1 MGFFNYDKEGPGID
15 KNAPKKK
22 GIFLF
27 FELLGRKFSK
37 FFQINLLYF
46 FTTLPMIAINFW
58 ASNFFVS
65 YGAQLLGK
73 TGTHELYI
81 PFCVFFTVTL
91 TLLVGSG
98 PASSALSN
106 FYKKVIKESGIYLWS
121 DFWDD
126 YKANFKQGMIV
137 SILNTLITYIL
148 IFGAMVYF
156 GQYMA
161 TKSLLWFFCMILIII
176 LGVIFVSSSFYQY
189 PLMVTFENS
198 IFELYKNSIILS
210 LINTPWNVVIILIT
224 LLINGFLFITF
235 SPIIEMFT
243 ALVLMLMI
251 YLSVMRFTL
260 EFYSQRFIER
270 TILDKIEKEDK

>member
-46 FTTLPMIAINFW
+46 FTSLPMIAINFI

-65 YGAQLLGK
+65 YASQLLG
-73 TGTHELYI
+73 HNWRHPLYI

-98 PASSALSN
+98 PASASLSN
-106 FYKKVIKESGIYLWS
+106 FYRKVIKESGIYLWS

-126 YKANFKQGMIV
+126 YKKNFKQGMIV
-137 SILNTLITYIL
+137 SIISTLLTYIL

-156 GQYMA
+156 AQFMA
-161 TKSLLWFFCMILIII
+161 TGSTLWFLCMILIVIV
-176 LGVIFVSSSFYQY
+176 GVIFVSANFYIYQ
-189 PLMVTFENS
+189 LMVTFENS
-198 IFELYKNSIILS
+198 LFELYKNSIILS
-210 LINTPWNVVIILIT
+210 LINTPWNVGIIFII

-260 EFYSQRFIER
+260 EFYTSRYIGR
-270 TILDKIEKEDK
+270 TILDKIEKEGK